1 MRNNK
6 AQGMPINVLIIA
18 VLAMA
23 VLVIVLFILFGGVSK
38 FQTGLSD
45 CKAKGGT
52 ECKNLTKGEKCADNE
67 APAPGICKGDL
78 VCCIPIS

>member
-1 MRNNK
+1 MRSNK

-18 VLAMA
+18 VLAIA
-23 VLVIVLFILFGGVSK
+23 VLIIVLFILFGGVSK

-52 ECKNLTKGEKCADNE
+52 ECRNLTKDKCADNE
-67 APAPGICKGDL
+67 APAAGICKGDL